1 MGAGIG
7 TLRRVRRGNAASS
20 VNAGRAAGGLYRG
33 RRPALL
39 PLCGRGTERGTL
51 CKATRLCVCASLPM
65 SKNGDSLAGRCAYEE
80 NCRQSLRRL
89 SCRQADGREANGG
102 YIVWKCRCVCGKE
115 NLLDTR
121 ALQRGAILDC
131 GCNTVVKPGQRDITG
146 MRFGMLV
153 ALRRPANRK
162 RMSVPFGTAAV
173 TAAVRLLVSPVFDEV
188 VLPGLLV

>member
-1 MGAGIG
+1 MKKIAANLCAGF
-7 TLRRVRRGNAASS
+7 RVGKLTVERPTEAISSGNAAAS
-20 VNAGRAAGGLYRG
+20 VAKRIFWI
-33 RRPALL
+33 PAL
-39 PLCGRGTERGTL
+39 CRG
-51 CKATRLCVCASLPM
+51 
-65 SKNGDSLAGRCAYEE
+65 
-80 NCRQSLRRL
+80 
-89 SCRQADGREANGG
+89 
-102 YIVWKCRCVCGKE
+102 
-115 NLLDTR
+115 
-121 ALQRGAILDC
+121 GAILDC